1 VRVRGHRRELVRRGG
16 FMNSDVVFVVLSAVL
31 FAVSFAAIWAFEK
44 V

>member
-1 VRVRGHRRELVRRGG
+1 
-16 FMNSDVVFVVLSAVL
+16 MNSDVVFVVLSAVL